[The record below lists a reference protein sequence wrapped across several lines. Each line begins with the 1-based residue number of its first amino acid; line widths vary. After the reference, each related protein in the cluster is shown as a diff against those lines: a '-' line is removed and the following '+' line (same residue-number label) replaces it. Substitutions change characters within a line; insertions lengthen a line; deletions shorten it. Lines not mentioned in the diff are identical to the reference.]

1 MLNPKEA
8 EKELEIGA
16 KLNPGPWE
24 QHSGSVG
31 LNAKL
36 IADKIDTLD
45 SNKAYVMGLL
55 HDIGRRAGIKSIMHT
70 FDGYDYMMSLNEK
83 EIARICLTHSYPI
96 QDVNTFFGK
105 FDCTDEQKDF
115 LSNFIK
121 NAVYDDYDRLIQLYF
136 VL

>member
-8 EKELEIGA
+8 EKELEIAA
-16 KLNPGPWE
+16 KLNPGPWVK
-24 QHSGSVG
+24 HSMSVG

-36 IADKIDTLD
+36 IADKIDILD

-70 FDGYDYMMSLNEK
+70 IDGYDYMMSLNEK
-83 EIARICLTHSYPI
+83 EIGKICLTHSYPI

-105 FDCTDEQKDF
+105 FDCTEEQKVF
-115 LSNFIK
+115 LSSFIK
-121 NAVYDDYDRLIQLYF
+121 NAVYDDYDRLI
-136 VL
+136 